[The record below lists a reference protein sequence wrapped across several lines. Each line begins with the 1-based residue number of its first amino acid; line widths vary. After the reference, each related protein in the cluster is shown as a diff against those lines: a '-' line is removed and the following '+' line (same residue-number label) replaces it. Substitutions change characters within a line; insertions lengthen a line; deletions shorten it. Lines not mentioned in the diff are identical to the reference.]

1 MVRILDS
8 GDPRGVLPVP
18 GLRAGVDTPIPKL
31 PLGKCQQLPLPKPV
45 GRGVCHSPG
54 RGSLLLRIG
63 TWEKLD
69 VLLGLWS
76 APRLF
81 WLSSELAAA
90 TSPFQLKCHL
100 QFGWM
105 SLYCLLRSS
114 PGGVGLVGTG
124 SCHTSSG

>member
-1 MVRILDS
+1 ME
-8 GDPRGVLPVP
+8 
-18 GLRAGVDTPIPKL
+18 
-31 PLGKCQQLPLPKPV
+31 
-45 GRGVCHSPG
+45 
-54 RGSLLLRIG
+54 GSLLLRVG

-69 VLLGLWS
+69 LLLGLWS

-105 SLYCLLRSS
+105 SFYCLY
-114 PGGVGLVGTG
+114 GLVQAVRGWPAQVHVI
-124 SCHTSSG
+124 SPL